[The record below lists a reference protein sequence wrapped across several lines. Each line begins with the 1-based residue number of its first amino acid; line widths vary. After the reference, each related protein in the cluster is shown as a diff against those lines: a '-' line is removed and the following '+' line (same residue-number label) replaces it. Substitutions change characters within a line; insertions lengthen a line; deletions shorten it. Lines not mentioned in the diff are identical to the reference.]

1 MTNLF
6 NDYAEKE
13 ARKRKNN
20 RFPGPVI
27 LISRECG
34 CSAKRIA
41 TKLSK
46 ILSGYSYLSETKTEV
61 EWKWVSK
68 EIIEEAALEL
78 ELDPGQVKQMFMS
91 EDRFD
96 VHDVV
101 SSFSAKKVYDF
112 KDQNVIESVKKVIR
126 WLAEQGNYIIV
137 GRAACIIARDI
148 SRKLSIKLQAPLDWR
163 ISRIMQVNNISH
175 AEAQEYVTT
184 VDRQRDLFI
193 ERVAGRKQDNYDF
206 DLIFNYSTIL
216 DDHIVDAILNVI
228 RNKRLVEEEQ
238 E

>member
-6 NDYAEKE
+6 NGYAEKE
-13 ARKRKNN
+13 ARKQKAG

-34 CSAKRIA
+34 CSARRIA

-46 ILSGYSYLSETKTEV
+46 ILTGYSYLSETKTEV

-68 EIIEEAALEL
+68 EIIGEAAMEL
-78 ELDPGQVKQMFMS
+78 EMDPARVKQLFMS

-96 VHDVV
+96 IHDVV
-101 SSFSAKKVYDF
+101 SSFSAEKIYDF
-112 KDQNVIESVKKVIR
+112 NDEHVIESVRKVIY
-126 WLAEQGNYIIV
+126 WLAEKGNYIIV

-148 SRKLSIKLQAPLDWR
+148 PRKLSVKLQAPLEWR
-163 ISRIMQVNNISH
+163 VNRIMQVNNISH
-175 AEAQEYVTT
+175 AEAYEYVTT
-184 VDRQRDLFI
+184 VDRQRNLFI
-193 ERVAGRKQDNYDF
+193 EHLAGRKPDNYDF